1 MRPHWSSPSLR
12 LAHRAPTRH
21 PLGVTEP
28 SSTSTASFPSVAR
41 PLRIAAVAEAVSYLA
56 LMAAVIAKNVFDAA
70 GEGGVPVVGPIHG
83 IIFLI
88 YAVLVLMGREEQRWG
103 LGSTLLALVLSA
115 VPFGGFYVDQKMIT
129 PEPSPP

>member
-1 MRPHWSSPSLR
+1 
-12 LAHRAPTRH
+12 
-21 PLGVTEP
+21 VTEP

-56 LMAAVIAKNVFDAA
+56 LMVAVIAKNVFDAA